1 MTNWW
6 PRMNKTIVLL
16 FSVSIFCMGS
26 AWSIEDKFKFDDP
39 QQTAL
44 FLDLTKV
51 LRCPKCQN
59 QNIADS
65 DAMIAVDLKR
75 KVHDL
80 VAKGYDKEQVIDYMK
95 QRYGDFVYYQP
106 PVNSMTIWLWVLP
119 LVFVFVTLGAI
130 VLGRRKS
137 VQTVDDKQLQ
147 KAQAI
152 LERDE

>member
-1 MTNWW
+1 
-6 PRMNKTIVLL
+6 MNRVVYLFIFAVLG
-16 FSVSIFCMGS
+16 SFCS
-26 AWSIEDKFKFDDP
+26 LALATEDKFHFDSP
-39 QQTAL
+39 EKSAL
-44 FLDLTKV
+44 FLDLTKE

-75 KVHDL
+75 KVFELLQKGHDRQ
-80 VAKGYDKEQVIDYMK
+80 QVIDFMK

-106 PVNSMTIWLWVLP
+106 PVNPMTIWLWLLP
-119 LVFVFVTLGAI
+119 ILFVFVALAGI
-130 VLGRRKS
+130 VMTRKR
-137 VQTVDDKQLQ
+137 QPAEIDNEQLA